1 MRYTETTQLEE
12 HPGDWPLTI
21 PSFTRLVSVG
31 LFLIALAAVASL
43 LNVSSWNIGGVTILW
58 PANGF
63 LLGVI
68 LCAPRRQWVSYLL
81 LGFLV
86 DLAVNHALG
95 QSEFISTYDSFSN
108 LLEVLVAG
116 LLLRPIISPSP
127 DLTRRNQL
135 VSLLF
140 YGVIVAPAAASLFAA
155 SYANGHFTLP
165 TLRSFQH
172 WFTADALGIA
182 IVTPLYLSFQ
192 QRRHFAGRSWA
203 EVAALFSL
211 LAITTIAVFTES
223 RFPLLFLI
231 TPCLLY
237 LGMRLRIAGS
247 AMGLLLVAVFGGI
260 FTSHGYGPLML
271 IRNGSVS
278 SRTAVLQFFL
288 AVSMV
293 MLYVI
298 EVIISES
305 SSLQLSLR
313 ASETRFRLLA
323 ETSRDVIVL
332 SDLNGTRRYVSP
344 AIQELLGW
352 APEELV
358 GERYSQIVHPDDVP
372 RLEQVLAHC
381 RSGKPYNTLEY
392 RCRRTDGTYLWMEA
406 NLRLYTDPGTGE
418 PVGFVNV
425 VRDIASRKAA
435 EEQLHRAFN
444 LAESLASIDGLTGL
458 ANRRRLDETLDVEWR
473 RAMRDR
479 SPISLLLLDVDH
491 FKAYNDLYGHVKGD
505 ACLRQVADCARS
517 VIHRSADLLA
527 RYGGEEFVVV
537 LPNTESEGA
546 HAIAEQIR
554 LAIEQLNIPHRG
566 NTHQKVTVSVGC
578 ATHSPQLETTSDLL
592 IMAADQALY
601 QAKAMGR
608 NRIRVTA
615 GELSPVYL
623 S

>member
-1 MRYTETTQLEE
+1 MRNQETTQLDE
-12 HPGDWPLTI
+12 HTGYWPI
-21 PSFTRLVSVG
+21 AFPSLGRLIGVG

-68 LCAPRRQWVSYLL
+68 LCAPRRQWAPYLL

-108 LLEVLVAG
+108 LLEVLIAG
-116 LLLRPIISPSP
+116 LLLHRIISPDP

-135 VSLLF
+135 ISLLV
-140 YGVIVAPAAASLFAA
+140 YGVIIAPAAASLFAA
-155 SYANGHFTLP
+155 SYMNGHFVLP
-165 TLRSFQH
+165 TVRSFQH

-182 IVTPLYLSFQ
+182 IMTPLYLSFQ
-192 QRRHFAGRSWA
+192 QRRHFAGRSWG
-203 EVAALFSL
+203 EVAALFCL
-211 LAITTIAVFTES
+211 LAVTTIAVFTET

-247 AMGLLLVAVFGGI
+247 AMGLLMVAVIGGI

-271 IRNGSVS
+271 IRNGSVV
-278 SRTAVLQFFL
+278 SRTAVLQFFI

-305 SSLQLSLR
+305 NSLQLSLR

-344 AIQELLGW
+344 AISELLGW
-352 APEELV
+352 VPDELV
-358 GERYSQIVHPDDVP
+358 GERYSQIVHPDDVS
-372 RLEQVLAHC
+372 RLEQVLAQC

-392 RCRRTDGTYLWMEA
+392 RCRRRDGTYLWMEA
-406 NLRLYTDPGTGE
+406 NLRLYTDPSTGA

-435 EEQLHRAFN
+435 EEQLHRAFT

-458 ANRRRLDETLDVEWR
+458 ANRRRLDETLDMEWR
-473 RAMRDR
+473 RAMRNR

-491 FKAYNDLYGHVKGD
+491 FKSYNDLYGHVKGD
-505 ACLRQVADCARS
+505 ACLRQVADRARS

-546 HAIAEQIR
+546 LAIAEQIR
-554 LAIEQLNIPHRG
+554 QAIEQLNVPHSG
-566 NTHQKVTVSVGC
+566 NAYKRVTVSIGC
-578 ATHSPQLETTSDLL
+578 ATHSPQLETNSDLL
-592 IMAADQALY
+592 VMAADQALY
-601 QAKAMGR
+601 QAKAGGR
-608 NRIRVTA
+608 NSIRVSA
-615 GELSPVYL
+615 GELYPVYQ